1 MASLI
6 DVPVCKAGMAI
17 VFISRL
23 RWLHLNRVEQQ
34 ARTTIVRHVRF
45 GPLFVWHNP
54 VAENE
59 SPLKSNKPD
68 QLSSFANPV
77 LGPAL
82 CGSPLCG
89 AFEAGLFRS
98 VEIAPGLFTPM
109 AHEEEEAKKCDT

>member
-1 MASLI
+1 M
-6 DVPVCKAGMAI
+6 
-17 VFISRL
+17 
-23 RWLHLNRVEQQ
+23 
-34 ARTTIVRHVRF
+34 VRHVRF

-54 VAENE
+54 VAENK

-109 AHEEEEAKKCDT
+109 AGEEKKETKKCDT